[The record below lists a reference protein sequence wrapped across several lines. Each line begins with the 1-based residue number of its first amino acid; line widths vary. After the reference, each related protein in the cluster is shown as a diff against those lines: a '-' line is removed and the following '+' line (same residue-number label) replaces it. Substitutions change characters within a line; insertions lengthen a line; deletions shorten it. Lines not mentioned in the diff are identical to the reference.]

1 MGAAVPIIS
10 LVAGVA
16 GTMAQ
21 MQAQQDAADAAARAA
36 NYQAEIAEQNAQT
49 AELYAQD
56 AIKRGDTDAELKQ
69 IQTRLQK
76 SRMKTVLAGSG
87 VLINQDSALDL
98 VSDAAA
104 SGAYDAL
111 IIRSNA
117 QREAFGFRQQGLNFL
132 QSAEL
137 ARMRGSSAQAA
148 GGTAAFG
155 TLIGGAGSFANKWH
169 GFAQQGVPGFAYN
182 G

>member
-1 MGAAVPIIS
+1 MGTAVPIIS
-10 LVAGVA
+10 LISTVV
-16 GTMAQ
+16 GTVVQ
-21 MQAQQDAADAAARAA
+21 MQAQQKAADAAARAA

-49 AELYAQD
+49 AELYAKD
-56 AIKRGDTDAELKQ
+56 AIKRGDTDAEVKQ
-69 IQTRLQK
+69 LQTRLQK

-117 QREAFGFRQQGLNFL
+117 QREAFGFRKQGLNFL

-137 ARMRGSSAQAA
+137 ARMRGASAQAA

-155 TLIGGAGSFANKWH
+155 TLIGGAGSFADKW
-169 GFAQQGVPGFAYN
+169 GKFANQGVPGFAA
-182 G
+182 

>member
-1 MGAAVPIIS
+1 MGTAVVVSLIS
-10 LVAGVA
+10 TVV
-16 GTMAQ
+16 GTVVQ
-21 MQAQQDAADAAARAA
+21 MQAQQKAADAAARAA

-49 AELYAQD
+49 AELYAKD
-56 AIKRGDTDAELKQ
+56 AIKRGDTDAEVKQ
-69 IQTRLQK
+69 LQTRLQK

-117 QREAFGFRQQGLNFL
+117 QREAFGFRKQGLNFL

-137 ARMRGSSAQAA
+137 ARMRGASAQAA

-155 TLIGGAGSFANKWH
+155 TLIGGAGSFADKW
-169 GFAQQGVPGFAYN
+169 GKFANQGVPGFAA
-182 G
+182 